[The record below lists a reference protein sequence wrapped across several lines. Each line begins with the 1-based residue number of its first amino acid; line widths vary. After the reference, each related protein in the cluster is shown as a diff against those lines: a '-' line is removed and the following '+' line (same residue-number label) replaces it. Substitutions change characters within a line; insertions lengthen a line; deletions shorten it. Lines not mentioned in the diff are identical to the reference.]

1 MDHASCWLHSRR
13 CPCGGFGVWVVWFPI
28 RASAIRKSVS
38 RQVSGLGLGYSL
50 SLVCSCS
57 SAHGCC
63 CWVNI
68 LQGFSSGSGTEKTN
82 ALSPEG
88 GFSGFSSDW
97 LSGFWLL
104 INGICF
110 VFALVGRAYVI
121 TPVISPII
129 VAMGRVGPAH
139 SSSFIL
145 NLSR

>member
-1 MDHASCWLHSRR
+1 MAVAVGSIFYRD
-13 CPCGGFGVWVVWFPI
+13 
-28 RASAIRKSVS
+28 
-38 RQVSGLGLGYSL
+38 
-50 SLVCSCS
+50 
-57 SAHGCC
+57 
-63 CWVNI
+63 
-68 LQGFSSGSGTEKTN
+68 SGSGTEKQM
-82 ALSPEG
+82 LYHRE
-88 GFSGFSSDW
+88 GFSGFSSDC

-104 INGICF
+104 INGIYF